1 MLADLEALDWPPDL
15 DKETSAKLY
24 EACAAE
30 WKADMQSGF
39 VRNVREASEPVE
51 AESLPA
57 SRSLQSVSATLTTE
71 EARWRSGGA
80 ALQQHWLQEAQ
91 SMFMRWRA
99 EDSARLTAAL
109 QQAASATVS
118 FEARLAALPPAPR
131 LGWAALCAALRVE
144 AAGPGA
150 VLEAVR
156 HEFGVRV
163 AVVEGEQPLLRVLQ
177 ALHAAGAAEAL
188 PGGAGEIYAALRL
201 TTLREGA
208 AGGATGGAGP
218 TARQLCFSSTSEGG
232 IGGDEEG
239 APPVA
244 AAVCLLLLLAS
255 GAAPPPPPPPPP
267 PPLGDGDAAPA
278 APPLGR
284 AALQRQTA
292 LQRLDA
298 LLPWLLPSMG
308 PATTYGGGAGSGGA
322 GSGAGGG
329 AGGGGSAGSSG
340 AGDAPA
346 LTLAQQ
352 RALFSALY
360 SVAAAATAAARQ
372 LAGARRAPPEHAA
385 AAPAAAE
392 CATAEC
398 AAAGGAAAATPC
410 AAALRLALQ
419 QRPQTW
425 ALTPPSARD
434 FLIWCAACDPVIG
447 GALAGACEGEEQ
459 GLGE

>member
-1 MLADLEALDWPPDL
+1 MLADLEALDWPAGL

-57 SRSLQSVSATLTTE
+57 SRSLQSVSATLTAE
-71 EARWRSGGA
+71 EARWRSGGF

-91 SMFMRWRA
+91 SMFVRWRA

-109 QQAASATVS
+109 RQAASATVS
-118 FEARLAALPPAPR
+118 FEARLVALPPAPR
-131 LGWAALCAALRVE
+131 PGWAALCAALRVE

-150 VLEAVR
+150 VLEAAR
-156 HEFGVRV
+156 HEFGAAAAASL

-188 PGGAGEIYAALRL
+188 PGGAGEIYSALRL
-201 TTLREGA
+201 TSLREGA
-208 AGGATGGAGP
+208 VGGAGGAGGAGP

-232 IGGDEEG
+232 IGGDGEG
-239 APPVA
+239 MPSVA

-267 PPLGDGDAAPA
+267 PLGP
-278 APPLGR
+278 

-308 PATTYGGGAGSGGA
+308 PAAPYGGGTGSD
-322 GSGAGGG
+322 AGGG
-329 AGGGGSAGSSG
+329 ASGGGSAGSGG

-360 SVAAAATAAARQ
+360 SVAAAATAAVRH

-385 AAPAAAE
+385 AAAAAAAAAPTAAECAAAE
-392 CATAEC
+392 C
-398 AAAGGAAAATPC
+398 AAGGAAATTPC
-410 AAALRLALQ
+410 VAALRLALQ

-434 FLIWCAACDPVIG
+434 FVIWCAACDPVIG
-447 GALAGACEGEEQ
+447 AALAGACEGEEAV
-459 GLGE
+459 GE